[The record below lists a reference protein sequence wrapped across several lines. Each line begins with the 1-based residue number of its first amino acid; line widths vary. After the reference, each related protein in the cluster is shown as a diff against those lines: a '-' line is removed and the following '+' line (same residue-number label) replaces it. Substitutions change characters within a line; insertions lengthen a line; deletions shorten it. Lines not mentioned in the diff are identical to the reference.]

1 MVSEQNNTREA
12 LIKVLKKYWGFDE
25 FRDSQKEII
34 DFVLQK
40 KDVVALLPTGGGKSL
55 CYQLPAVLMEG
66 TCLVISPL
74 IALMEDQVSQL
85 TKRGIKAAYINSSLH
100 FKDIDRIL
108 DNVIYGNIKILYLSP
123 ERLKTDLFLD
133 RFKKMN
139 VSFVA
144 VDEAHCISEW
154 GNDFR
159 PEYRNISAIRTFNK
173 DLSLIAL
180 TATATPEVVKDIEDQ
195 LCFQKSNIIKKSFI
209 RSNIKYNVINAIS
222 KEKVLIKL
230 LSKECSII
238 YVRNRKKTRELS
250 QLLNKNDF
258 KTDYYHAGIDFKERS
273 KKQEKWLNNEFDTM
287 IATNAFGMGIDKP
300 DVKTVIHF
308 DLPDTLESFYQ
319 ESGRAGRNGT
329 ASYSIVLKDDQ
340 DVDNLKKRIKINFPE
355 IEDIKKVFQSIVN
368 IHQISIGYYS
378 DEKYELD
385 IDIISNNNK
394 LSRSIT
400 YQSVKY
406 LINEGYIQQTND
418 YQFSMAWIIMP
429 INRLNQFLNN
439 YKRFEKIIDVLIRS
453 YSSINEQMVRISE
466 DILSKRLNIKK
477 EEAIILLNKLHQ
489 QNVLIYEAKKTNY
502 TISFSIPRPNIN
514 QLSLSKKFSNFKK
527 VKNAKANHLI
537 DYVNQ
542 KTQCRN
548 IDLLSYFGE
557 NKSERCNNCD
567 NCQMGLR
574 IANNSDEV
582 VKNTVIFLLNYEP
595 KSPSFIYKQLGE
607 LIDKERLS
615 LILKEMIQEESIL
628 RDKNNLLYI
637 NL

>member
-1 MVSEQNNTREA
+1 MVGEQNNTREA

-574 IANNSDEV
+574 IANNSDKV
-582 VKNTVIFLLNYEP
+582 VKNAVIFLLNYEP

>member
-1 MVSEQNNTREA
+1 MVGEQNNTREA

-340 DVDNLKKRIKINFPE
+340 DVDNLKKRIKINFPD

-615 LILKEMIQEESIL
+615 LILKEMIQAESIL

>member
-12 LIKVLKKYWGFDE
+12 LIKVLKKHWCFDE

-489 QNVLIYEAKKTNY
+489 QNVLIYEAKKANY

>member
-574 IANNSDEV
+574 IANNSDKV
-582 VKNTVIFLLNYEP
+582 VKKAVIFLLNYEP

-607 LIDKERLS
+607 LIEKERLS
-615 LILKEMIQEESIL
+615 LIMKEMIQEESIL

>member
-1 MVSEQNNTREA
+1 MVGEQNNTREA
-12 LIKVLKKYWGFDE
+12 LIKVLKKYWGFGE

-489 QNVLIYEAKKTNY
+489 QNVLIYEAKKANY

-607 LIDKERLS
+607 LIEKERLS
-615 LILKEMIQEESIL
+615 LILKEMIQAESIL

>member
-1 MVSEQNNTREA
+1 MVSEQNNNTEA
-12 LIKVLKKYWGFDE
+12 LIKLLKKYWGFDE

-40 KDVVALLPTGGGKSL
+40 KDVIALLPTGGGKSL
-55 CYQLPAVLMEG
+55 CYQLPAVLMDG

-85 TKRGIKAAYINSSLH
+85 TKRGIKTAYINSSLH

-108 DNVIYGNIKILYLSP
+108 DNVIYGNIKILYVSP

-159 PEYRNISAIRTFNK
+159 PEYRNISAIKTLKK
-173 DLSLIAL
+173 DLSFIAL
-180 TATATPEVVKDIEDQ
+180 TATATPEVVIDIEKQ
-195 LCFQKSNIIKKSFI
+195 LSFKESNKIKRSFI
-209 RSNIKYNVINAIS
+209 RNNINYSVINGIS

-230 LSKECSII
+230 LTNQCSII
-238 YVRNRKKTRELS
+238 YVRNRKKTKELS
-250 QLLNKNDF
+250 KLLNSNNY
-258 KTDYYHAGIDFKERS
+258 KTDYYHGGLDFKERS
-273 KKQEKWLNNEFDTM
+273 KKQNRWINNEFDTI

-300 DVKTVIHF
+300 DVKSVIHY

-319 ESGRAGRNGT
+319 ESGRAGRDGK
-329 ASYSIVLKDDQ
+329 AAYSIILKDDQ
-340 DVDNLKKRIKINFPE
+340 DIGNLKKRIKINFPE
-355 IEDIKKVFQSIVN
+355 VEDVKKVFQSIVN

-378 DEKYELD
+378 EEKFELD
-385 IDIISNNNK
+385 IDVISNNNK
-394 LSRSIT
+394 LSRST
-400 YQSVKY
+400 TSQSIKY

-418 YQFSMAWIIMP
+418 YQFSMASIIMP
-429 INRLNQFLNN
+429 IDRLNQFLNN
-439 YKRFEKIIDVLIRS
+439 YKDFEKIIDVLIRS
-453 YSSINEQMVRISE
+453 YSSINQQMVRISE
-466 DILSKRLNIKK
+466 DVISKRLNIKK
-477 EEAIILLNKLHQ
+477 GETIILLNKLHQ
-489 QNVLIYEAKKTNY
+489 QNILIYEAKKSNY

-514 QLSLSKKFSNFKK
+514 HLSLSKNFLNFKK
-527 VKNAKANHLI
+527 VKNEKAKQLI

-542 KTQCRN
+542 KIECRN
-548 IDLLSYFGE
+548 INLLKYFGE
-557 NKSERCNNCD
+557 NKIENCENCD
-567 NCQMGLR
+567 NCNMGLR
-574 IANNSDEV
+574 IKNNSEKV
-582 VKNTVIFLLNYEP
+582 VKNAIIFLLNYES
-595 KSPSFIYKQLGE
+595 KSPNFILRQLE
-607 LIDKERLS
+607 EVIEKERLNS
-615 LILKEMIQEESIL
+615 ILKQMILEESIL

>member
-1 MVSEQNNTREA
+1 MVGEQNNTREA

-406 LINEGYIQQTND
+406 LMNEGYIQQTND

-615 LILKEMIQEESIL
+615 LILKEMIQAESIL

>member
-1 MVSEQNNTREA
+1 MLSEQNNNREA
-12 LIKVLKKYWGFDE
+12 LIKLLKKYWGFDE

-40 KDVVALLPTGGGKSL
+40 KDVIALLPTGGGKSL

-85 TKRGIKAAYINSSLH
+85 TKKGIKAAYINSSLH

-108 DNVIYGNIKILYLSP
+108 DNVIYGNIKILYISP

-159 PEYRNISAIRTFNK
+159 PEYRNISAIKTLKK
-173 DLSLIAL
+173 DLSFIAL
-180 TATATPEVVKDIEDQ
+180 TATATPEVIKDIEEQ
-195 LCFQKSNIIKKSFI
+195 LSFKESNKIQKSFI
-209 RSNIKYNVINAIS
+209 RNNINYSVINGIS
-222 KEKVLIKL
+222 KEKILIKL
-230 LSKECSII
+230 LTKESSII
-238 YVRNRKKTRELS
+238 YVRSRKKTRELS
-250 QLLNKNDF
+250 KLLNSNNY
-258 KTDYYHAGIDFKERS
+258 KTDYYHAGLDFRERS
-273 KKQEKWLNNEFDTM
+273 KKQNRWINNEFDTI

-300 DVKTVIHF
+300 DVKSVIHY

-319 ESGRAGRNGT
+319 ESGRAGRNGK
-329 ASYSIVLKDDQ
+329 AAYSIILKDDQ
-340 DVDNLKKRIKINFPE
+340 DIGNLKKRIKINFPD
-355 IEDIKKVFQSIVN
+355 IEDVKKVFQRIVN

-378 DEKYELD
+378 DEKFELD
-385 IDIISNNNK
+385 IDVISNNNK
-394 LSRSIT
+394 LSRTTTSQSI
-400 YQSVKY
+400 KY

-429 INRLNQFLNN
+429 VDRLNQFLNK
-439 YKRFEKIIDVLIRS
+439 YKKYEKIIDVLIRS
-453 YSSINEQMVRISE
+453 YSSINQQMVRISE
-466 DILSKRLNIKK
+466 DIISKRLSIKK
-477 EEAIILLNKLHQ
+477 EETVILLNKLHQ
-489 QNVLIYEAKKTNY
+489 QNILIYEAKKSNY

-514 QLSLSKKFSNFKK
+514 HLSLSKNFLNFKK
-527 VKNAKANHLI
+527 VKNEKANQLI

-542 KTQCRN
+542 KIECRN
-548 IDLLSYFGE
+548 INLLKYFGE
-557 NKSERCNNCD
+557 NKIEKCKNCD
-567 NCQMGLR
+567 NCNMGLR
-574 IANNSDEV
+574 IKNNSEKV
-582 VKNTVIFLLNYEP
+582 VRNAVIFLLNYEP
-595 KSPSFIYKQLGE
+595 KSPSFILRQLE
-607 LIDKERLS
+607 EVIEKERLNS
-615 LILKEMIQEESIL
+615 ILKQMILEESIL

>member
-1 MVSEQNNTREA
+1 MVSEQNNNTEA
-12 LIKVLKKYWGFDE
+12 LIKLLKKYWGFDE

-40 KDVVALLPTGGGKSL
+40 KDVIALLPTGGGKSL
-55 CYQLPAVLMEG
+55 CYQLPAVLMDG

-85 TKRGIKAAYINSSLH
+85 TKRGIKTAYINSSLH

-108 DNVIYGNIKILYLSP
+108 DNVIYGNIKILYVSP

-159 PEYRNISAIRTFNK
+159 PEYRNISAIKTLKK
-173 DLSLIAL
+173 DLSFIAL
-180 TATATPEVVKDIEDQ
+180 TATATPEVVIDIEKQ
-195 LCFQKSNIIKKSFI
+195 LSFKESNKIQRSFI
-209 RSNIKYNVINAIS
+209 RNNINYSVINGIS

-230 LSKECSII
+230 LTNQCSII
-238 YVRNRKKTRELS
+238 YVRNRKKTKELS
-250 QLLNKNDF
+250 KLLNSNNY
-258 KTDYYHAGIDFKERS
+258 KTDYYHGGLDFKERS
-273 KKQEKWLNNEFDTM
+273 KKQNRWINNEFDTI

-300 DVKTVIHF
+300 DVKSVIHY

-319 ESGRAGRNGT
+319 ESGRAGRDGK
-329 ASYSIVLKDDQ
+329 AAYSIILKDDQ
-340 DVDNLKKRIKINFPE
+340 DIGNLKKRIKINFPDV
-355 IEDIKKVFQSIVN
+355 EDVKKVFQSIVN

-378 DEKYELD
+378 EEKFELD
-385 IDIISNNNK
+385 IDVISNNNK
-394 LSRSIT
+394 LSRST
-400 YQSVKY
+400 TSQSIKY

-418 YQFSMAWIIMP
+418 YQFSMASIIMP
-429 INRLNQFLNN
+429 IDRLNQFLNN
-439 YKRFEKIIDVLIRS
+439 YKDFEKIIDVLIRS
-453 YSSINEQMVRISE
+453 YSSINQQMVRISE
-466 DILSKRLNIKK
+466 DVISKRLNIKK
-477 EEAIILLNKLHQ
+477 GETIILLNKLHQ
-489 QNVLIYEAKKTNY
+489 QNILIYEAKKSNY

-514 QLSLSKKFSNFKK
+514 HLSLSKNFLNFKK
-527 VKNAKANHLI
+527 VKNEKAKQLI

-542 KTQCRN
+542 KIECRN
-548 IDLLSYFGE
+548 INLLKYFGE
-557 NKSERCNNCD
+557 NKIEKCKNCD
-567 NCQMGLR
+567 NCNMGLR
-574 IANNSDEV
+574 IKNNSEKV
-582 VKNTVIFLLNYEP
+582 VKNAIIFLLNYES
-595 KSPSFIYKQLGE
+595 KSPNFILRQLE
-607 LIDKERLS
+607 EVIEKERLNS
-615 LILKEMIQEESIL
+615 ILKQMILEESIL

>member
-1 MVSEQNNTREA
+1 MVGEQNNTREA

-329 ASYSIVLKDDQ
+329 ASYSIVLKDNQ

-489 QNVLIYEAKKTNY
+489 QNVLIYEAKKANY

-607 LIDKERLS
+607 LIEKERLS
-615 LILKEMIQEESIL
+615 LILKEMIQAESIL

>member
-329 ASYSIVLKDDQ
+329 ASYSIVLKDNQ

-502 TISFSIPRPNIN
+502 NINFSIPRPNIN

-574 IANNSDEV
+574 IANNSDKV
-582 VKNTVIFLLNYEP
+582 VKNAVIFLLNYEP